1 MKSSNNIFTD
11 KEQLKTI
18 DTKRIVYFVVFLLS
32 FLFTEFGRYV
42 YRPFIYNNHINDF
55 GIADSIG
62 NWGGIVVQIFFG
74 LAIINSSFKQ
84 GFSVIAVATGGYI
97 LYEFAQPYLPKGTF
111 DWLDVYGTLA
121 GGIIALALFF
131 LIHKL
136 TKQNKIIFR
145 IKT

>member
-18 DTKRIVYFVVFLLS
+18 DTIRIVYFVVFLLS